1 VTVAVSVTVSVTVAV
16 TMAVTVTVT
25 VTVAVASSA
34 PHPRPRPW
42 PLSLLSATDAASAPW
57 PVVETWSKLSRQRGM
72 EVQAMTTPS
81 PAEIRASLDDIL
93 PTVQKPTRYLGL
105 ERNLTR
111 KPWDAVHVRVALAF
125 PDAYEIG
132 MSHQGSRILYHLVN
146 RRDDALAER
155 CYAPMPDMAAAMRA
169 AAVPLFTLESY
180 RAVSEFD
187 VVGISLQSELNYI
200 NVPYLLDL
208 AGVTRRAEARG
219 DEEPI
224 VLGGGPCTANPE
236 PVADFFDAVLIGDGE
251 AALDAILDTVRDARA
266 AAVPRL
272 ELLRRLASVPGVY
285 VPRFYRWGLPS
296 DVEGGWSVVDDAAP
310 LPVRRVWVDELD
322 PADQPAEPIVP
333 FGDVIQ
339 DRLGMEIMRGCT
351 QGCRFCQAGYWY
363 RPVREHDPEVVSER
377 MLRQVEQTGFEEVG
391 LLSLST
397 ADYSQVEPL
406 VYSLAEKLRDRR
418 VSVSLPSLRADAFS
432 VGLAEAVSTVRKSG
446 FTFAPETGSDRLR
459 RVINKTFTN
468 ADMVQ
473 AARAAFSRG
482 WHLLKVYAMIGLPT
496 ETDDDLEEL
505 AVLAEDLVRVGR
517 ELRGGKVE
525 VKVSVGCFV
534 PKAWTPFQWQP
545 FVAPD
550 ELRRRIGLLKARFR
564 RIKGARLTWS
574 DPDESALE
582 ALLSRGDRRLSATIE
597 RAHDL
602 GAVFDG
608 WSDHL
613 DLEAWRQAL
622 ADTGIDL
629 AVELG
634 ERDPSNPLPWDVI
647 DAGVRKSYLRAE
659 WRRAQ
664 RELQTQDCKWGHC
677 YRCGIPGDGDDTRLA
692 PATLPVIGDPLPE
705 DQRPKAAAYR
715 LRPEPRVPSAPVQER
730 QPPVWRR
737 VRFTYSKTG
746 DARFLSHRQ
755 TMDALERVL
764 RAAGVPVRYTEG
776 FNPHVRLSM
785 APALPLGHE
794 GAAEVFDVDCTA
806 PVRPHHLETCN
817 RLLPDGIRLLDCDP
831 LVPGAPALGKAIRT
845 ARYLVAPT
853 DRPWPASPPEATR
866 EGIRDWQLQPDGGLR
881 LELNLRQTDGPT
893 PSVKKVAGACGV
905 ATEDIPRL
913 RVVRERLTLGPPSR
927 RGRDEAPAATSTGAG
942 R

>member
-1 VTVAVSVTVSVTVAV
+1 
-16 TMAVTVTVT
+16 
-25 VTVAVASSA
+25 
-34 PHPRPRPW
+34 
-42 PLSLLSATDAASAPW
+42 
-57 PVVETWSKLSRQRGM
+57 M
-72 EVQAMTTPS
+72 EVHTMTTPS

-111 KPWDAVHVRVALAF
+111 KPWDAVAVRVALAF

-155 CYAPMPDMAAAMRA
+155 CYAPMPDMAVAMRA
-169 AAVPLFTLESY
+169 ACIPLFTLESY

-187 VVGISLQSELNYI
+187 LVGISLQSELNYI
-200 NVPYLLDL
+200 NVPYMLDL
-208 AGVTRRAEARG
+208 AGITRRAEARR
-219 DEEPI
+219 DDEPI

-236 PVADFFDAVLIGDGE
+236 PVADFFDAILIGDGE
-251 AALDAILDTVRDARA
+251 AGLDAILDTVRDARA
-266 AAVPRL
+266 SAVSRL
-272 ELLRRLASVPGVY
+272 DLLRRLASVPGVY
-285 VPRFYRWGLPS
+285 VPRFYRWRPPTDDGT
-296 DVEGGWSVVDDAAP
+296 GGWTTVDDAAP

-322 PADQPAEPIVP
+322 PADQPTEPIVP
-333 FGDVIQ
+333 FADVIQ

-406 VYSLAEKLRDRR
+406 VYSLADTLRDRR

-468 ADMVQ
+468 ADMVR

-505 AVLAEDLVRVGR
+505 AELAEDLVRVGR
-517 ELRGGKVE
+517 EVRGGKVE

-534 PKAWTPFQWQP
+534 PKSWTPFQWQP
-545 FVAPD
+545 YPAPD
-550 ELRRRIGLLKARFR
+550 ELRRRIGLLKSRFR

-613 DLEAWRQAL
+613 DLDAWRRA
-622 ADTGIDL
+622 ADDTGLDL

-634 ERDPSNPLPWDVI
+634 PRDPGDVLPWEVI
-647 DAGVRKSYLRAE
+647 DAGVRRSYLRAE
-659 WRRAQ
+659 WRRAE
-664 RELQTQDCKWGHC
+664 RGLETEDCKWGHC

-692 PATLPVIGDPLPE
+692 EATLPVIGDPLPDGE
-705 DQRPKAAAYR
+705 RPASAAYR
-715 LRPEPRVPSAPVQER
+715 LRPEPRVPPARVER
-730 QPPVWRR
+730 TQPPVWRR
-737 VRFTYSKTG
+737 VRFTFSKRG

-755 TMDALERVL
+755 TMDALARAL
-764 RAAGVPVRYTEG
+764 RAANLPVRYTEG
-776 FNPHVRLSM
+776 FNPHIRLSM
-785 APALPLGHE
+785 GPALALGHE

-806 PVRPHHLETCN
+806 PVRQQHLDACN
-817 RLLPDGIRLLDCDP
+817 RVLPEGVRLLAFDP
-831 LVPGAPALGKAIRT
+831 LVPGAPSLGKVIRT
-845 ARYLVAPT
+845 ARYHVAPA
-853 DRPWPASPPEATR
+853 DRPWPDTPPDVA
-866 EGIRDWQLQPDGGLR
+866 PDGIHDWRLEADGSLR

-893 PSVKKVAGACGV
+893 PSVKKVLGACGLDDDNV
-905 ATEDIPRL
+905 PRL
-913 RVVRERLTLGPPSR
+913 RVTRERLVLGPPPR
-927 RGRDEAPAATSTGAG
+927 RRETVPNAAAADGAD